1 MLLLLLLRNSPNQS
15 INMRSL
21 SLLAGCAAALLS
33 FAKAEANLSN
43 PDVSKQMLS
52 GTFEPPQVFQHTNL
66 VRTVNLEKEYPRE
79 TINLVVENIDS
90 KPQQD
95 YYLPFPQD
103 LIARVGG
110 LDVKDKNKPDAIF
123 PSPEIVGIDTYRWA
137 IATFLFVLHA
147 LTSQPNRV
155 LPHQVPLCP
164 GSQGEAHSVHYLLDS
179 VRPEPSA
186 LHHQPGR

>member
-1 MLLLLLLRNSPNQS
+1 MLLLPQELTNPYN
-15 INMRSL
+15 IMRSL

-33 FAKAEANLSN
+33 FANAEANLSN

-79 TINLVVENIDS
+79 TINVVVENIDS
-90 KPQQD
+90 KPQKD

-123 PSPEIVGIDTYRWA
+123 PSPEIVGIDTYR
-137 IATFLFVLHA
+137 LV
-147 LTSQPNRV
+147 
-155 LPHQVPLCP
+155 
-164 GSQGEAHSVHYLLDS
+164 
-179 VRPEPSA
+179 
-186 LHHQPGR
+186 

>member
-21 SLLAGCAAALLS
+21 SLLASCAAALLS

-43 PDVSKQMLS
+43 PDVSKRMLS

-123 PSPEIVGIDTYRWA
+123 PSPEIVGIDTYR
-137 IATFLFVLHA
+137 
-147 LTSQPNRV
+147 
-155 LPHQVPLCP
+155 
-164 GSQGEAHSVHYLLDS
+164 
-179 VRPEPSA
+179 
-186 LHHQPGR
+186 

>member
-1 MLLLLLLRNSPNQS
+1 
-15 INMRSL
+15 MRSL

-33 FAKAEANLSN
+33 FANAEANLSN

-52 GTFEPPQVFQHTNL
+52 GIFEPPQVFQHTNL

-79 TINLVVENIDS
+79 TINVVVENIDS

-123 PSPEIVGIDTYRWA
+123 PSPEIVGIDTYR
-137 IATFLFVLHA
+137 
-147 LTSQPNRV
+147 
-155 LPHQVPLCP
+155 
-164 GSQGEAHSVHYLLDS
+164 
-179 VRPEPSA
+179 
-186 LHHQPGR
+186 